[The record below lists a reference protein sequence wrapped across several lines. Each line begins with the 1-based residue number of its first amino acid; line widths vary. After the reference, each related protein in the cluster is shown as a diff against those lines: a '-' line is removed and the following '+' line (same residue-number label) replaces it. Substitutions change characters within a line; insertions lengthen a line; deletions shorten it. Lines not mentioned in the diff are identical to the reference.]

1 MMQLLTITHDFE
13 GVKYKVKERFSIE
26 DKKYIEKVLY
36 DNFKDDCS
44 YNRKENCIY
53 VCNNQHLDH
62 PAFLDILSKYRVF
75 VFPSLFPED
84 FKKKK

>member
-1 MMQLLTITHDFE
+1 MIILLTITHDFE
-13 GVKYKVKERFSIE
+13 GVKYKTKENFGEGDR
-26 DKKYIEKVLY
+26 KYIEKTLN
-36 DNFKDDCS
+36 DNFKEDCT

-53 VCNNQHLDH
+53 VCNNIHLDH

-84 FKKKK
+84 FKKK